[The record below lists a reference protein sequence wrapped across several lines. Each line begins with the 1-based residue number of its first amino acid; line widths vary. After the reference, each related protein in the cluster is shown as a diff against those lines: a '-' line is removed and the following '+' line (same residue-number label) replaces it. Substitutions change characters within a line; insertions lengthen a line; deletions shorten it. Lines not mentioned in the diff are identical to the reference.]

1 MSATYAYAPEG
12 EARTTI
18 YEFANGRKEKW
29 IGGSAAWRN
38 NNPGNVRPAKAHPG
52 QIGEARN
59 FAVFPDQDTGK
70 RAMVA
75 QLKRPLYA
83 TKTLEQAI
91 STYAPK
97 SENDTERYIQFVSKR
112 SGIDRK
118 TRLHDLN
125 DDQLMRVVE
134 AMIIHEGTHPGRI
147 EVIASG
153 KTGKYIWR
161 TARDEKVRKDHA
173 ERDGKTFDYANPPK
187 GGNPGEDYNCR
198 CWAEPI
204 PETPLKDIFKR

>member
-1 MSATYAYAPEG
+1 MSATYAYAAEG
-12 EARTTI
+12 DARTTI
-18 YEFANGRKEKW
+18 YEFAGGRKEKW
-29 IGGSAAWRN
+29 IDGSAAWRN
-38 NNPGNVRPAKAHPG
+38 NNPGNLRPAKAHPG

-59 FAVFPDQDTGK
+59 FAVFPDHNTGK

-75 QLKRPLYA
+75 QLRRPLYA

-118 TRLHDLN
+118 TRLSDLN
-125 DDQLMRVVE
+125 DDQLIRVVE
-134 AMIIHEGTHPGRI
+134 AMIIHEGNHPGRI

-153 KTGKYIWR
+153 KTGQYIWR

-173 ERDGKTFDYANPPK
+173 ERDGKTFDYANPPN
-187 GGNPGEDYNCR
+187 GGNPGDDYNCR

-204 PETPLKDIFKR
+204 PENSLKTIFKS